1 MSMLEINHVEQKKKI
16 LSNMTQRMIFLS
28 FNKKFI
34 KYTHKFLYY

>member
-1 MSMLEINHVEQKKKI
+1 MNMLEIDHVEQKKI

>member
-1 MSMLEINHVEQKKKI
+1 MSMLEINHVEQKKKYYR
-16 LSNMTQRMIFLS
+16 MTQRMIFLS